1 MRTLKRST
9 GWRTGLGDFSDC
21 LLAGLLVAL
30 ASVPVVTAAPAFVA
44 GCRVLD
50 RSRHDVGGP
59 LWTRFRDDF
68 RAAARGG
75 VAFGLGCLAAVVLF
89 AVDLEVVVSM
99 PGSGVLKPTLWVLAV
114 AGVVVAVR
122 TCELVATGGPGPRR
136 GGARGSGAGGGGGGG
151 RAGGGGGAAVRT
163 WELVPPGGPPRRRA
177 GPREAAAAGG
187 PVWRR
192 AFVAAARET
201 AADPKNA
208 LLLAA
213 ALGVAVLLVWML
225 PILALVVAGP
235 LALAAVAT
243 GGRR

>member
-122 TCELVATGGPGPRR
+122 TCELVATGGP
-136 GGARGSGAGGGGGGG
+136 A
-151 RAGGGGGAAVRT
+151 
-163 WELVPPGGPPRRRA
+163 RRRA

>member
-30 ASVPVVTAAPAFVA
+30 ASVPVVTAAPALVA

-50 RSRHDVGGP
+50 RTRRDVGSP
-59 LWTRFRDDF
+59 LWTTFWADF

-75 VAFGLGCLAAVVLF
+75 MLFGLSCLAAVVVF
-89 AVDLEVVVSM
+89 AVDLEVVASM
-99 PGSGVLKPTLWVLAV
+99 PGAGVLKPVLWVLAA
-114 AGVVVAVR
+114 AGAVVALR
-122 TCELVATGGPGPRR
+122 TCELVATGGPARR
-136 GGARGSGAGGGGGGG
+136 
-151 RAGGGGGAAVRT
+151 
-163 WELVPPGGPPRRRA
+163 WA
-177 GPREAAAAGG
+177 GPRETAAVSGAAGG
-187 PVWRR
+187 PAWRR

-213 ALGVAVLLVWML
+213 ALGIAVLLVRTL